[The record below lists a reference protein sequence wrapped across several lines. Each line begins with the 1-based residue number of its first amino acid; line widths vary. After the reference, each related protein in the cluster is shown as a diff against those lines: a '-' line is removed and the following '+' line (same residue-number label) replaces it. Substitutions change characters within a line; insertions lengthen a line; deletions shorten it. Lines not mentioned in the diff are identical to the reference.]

1 MKGNLTILGWVVM
14 MMNSDSLLALLLHGN
29 QLKRTA
35 RTGWGQRGVPA
46 PENVAAHSYG
56 VIFAALLL
64 AESVAESLDLAAVL
78 AMAALHDLPEGLTTD
93 IPTPAWRFL
102 PEGAKSAAELQAME
116 QIVGAASVSA
126 RWLAWWDEL
135 RRNESGEARL
145 VHDADKLD
153 TYLQAYVYERQ
164 TGNRQLEEFWERPHR
179 FHYSQAQDIYDQL
192 RRMRSS

>member
-1 MKGNLTILGWVVM
+1 
-14 MMNSDSLLALLLHGN
+14 MNSDSLLALLLHGN

-56 VIFAALLL
+56 VVFAALLL
-64 AESVAESLDLAAVL
+64 AESVNEPLNMAAVL

-102 PEGAKSAAELQAME
+102 PDGAKATAERQAME
-116 QIVGAASVSA
+116 QIVGGSPVAA
-126 RWLAWWDEL
+126 RWLAWWEEL
-135 RRNESGEARL
+135 RRNETGEARL
-145 VHDADKLD
+145 VHDADKID

-164 TGNRQLEEFWERPHR
+164 TGNRQLEEFWARPHR
-179 FHYSQAQDIYDQL
+179 FHYPQAQAIYDLL
-192 RRMRSS
+192 RRMRSA

>member
-1 MKGNLTILGWVVM
+1 MDTNVFLT
-14 MMNSDSLLALLLHGN
+14 LLLHGN

-35 RTGWGQRGVPA
+35 RTGWGQRGVAA

-56 VIFAALLL
+56 VVFAALLL
-64 AESVAESLDLAAVL
+64 AESVAEPLDLAAVL

-102 PEGAKSAAELQAME
+102 PDGAKAAAELQAME
-116 QIVGAASVSA
+116 QIVDGAPSAS
-126 RWLAWWDEL
+126 RLMAWWEQL
-135 RRNESGEARL
+135 RKNETPEARL

-164 TGNRQLEEFWERPHR
+164 TGNRQLVEFWARPHR
-179 FHYSQAQDIYDQL
+179 FYYSQAQALYDL
-192 RRMRSS
+192 LGELRSSNQ